1 MYEIKNNM
9 YQMIKIVI
17 DKHNSVTIPAK
28 SSIKVNINEVTEQI
42 EDLKSSGN
50 ITYKKI

>member
-9 YQMIKIVI
+9 YQSIKIII
-17 DKHNSVTIPAK
+17 DKHNSVILPPK
-28 SSIKVNINEVTEQI
+28 SALKINISVITEQI
-42 EDLKSSGN
+42 EDLKNSGN

>member
-9 YQMIKIVI
+9 YQSIKIII
-17 DKHNSVTIPAK
+17 DKHNSVIIPAK
-28 SSIKVNINEVTEQI
+28 SITKVNINEVTEQI
-42 EDLKSSGN
+42 EDLKISGN

>member
-9 YQMIKIVI
+9 YQMIKVVI

-42 EDLKSSGN
+42 EDLKNSGN